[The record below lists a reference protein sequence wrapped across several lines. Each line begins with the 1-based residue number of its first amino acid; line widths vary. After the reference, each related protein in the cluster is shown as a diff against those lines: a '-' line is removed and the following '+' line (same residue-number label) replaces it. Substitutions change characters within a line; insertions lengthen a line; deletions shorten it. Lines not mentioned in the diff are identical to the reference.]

1 MDLRHA
7 GSPPGGR
14 KRVALVRGILG
25 REVDA
30 VNLLADRVEGI
41 DALVPRAG
49 AVLQASARS
58 RDFR

>member
-1 MDLRHA
+1 VDLRHA

-14 KRVALVRGILG
+14 KRVALVRASSS
-25 REVDA
+25 EVDA